1 MDIMRF
7 LADRYIQ
14 ALFHSLVC
22 IVFWLAL
29 FSVMGCA
36 PRKAIVSH
44 PIHDTKPSNKIKATN
59 KYVKIEK
66 IIRTEY
72 KNWKGTKHKLS
83 GNNYR
88 GVDCSGFV
96 KAVYKK
102 IFNIDLPRTVKAQV
116 QAGSP
121 VSIKKLKAGDL
132 VFFKPPSY
140 PHHVGIFLSR
150 DEFVHASKSKGVIIS
165 HIDPVYWS
173 KYYWTARR
181 ILK

>member
-1 MDIMRF
+1 MCF
-7 LADRYIQ
+7 LTDRYIQ

-22 IVFWLAL
+22 MVFWFAL
-29 FSVMGCA
+29 FSVISCA
-36 PRKAIVSH
+36 PRKEIVSH
-44 PIHDTKPSNKIKATN
+44 PIRDTKSSDKIKATD

-72 KNWKGTKHKLS
+72 KSWKGTKHKLG
-83 GNNYR
+83 GNDYK

-102 IFNIDLPRTVKAQV
+102 VFNVDLPRTVKTQV
-116 QAGSP
+116 QKGSP

-140 PHHVGIFLSR
+140 PLHVGIFLSR
-150 DEFVHASKSKGVIIS
+150 DEFVHASKRKGVTIS
-165 HIDPVYWS
+165 HIDPVYWR

-181 ILK
+181 LLK